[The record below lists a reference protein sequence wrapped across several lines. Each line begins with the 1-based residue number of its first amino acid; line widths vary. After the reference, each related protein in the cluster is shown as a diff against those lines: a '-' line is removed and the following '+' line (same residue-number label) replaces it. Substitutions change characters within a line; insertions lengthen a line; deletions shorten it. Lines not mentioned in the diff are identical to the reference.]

1 MNQKRMPLVEALIKF
16 AEGNPV
22 SFHVPG
28 HKHGVLDIPGL
39 FNNLGQYDVTEL
51 TSLDDLHSPEGPIKE
66 SMDLLKSHYQSK
78 SSYFLVNGTTV
89 GNITMLLGTCDPGD
103 VVLIASNSHKSII
116 NACAL
121 SRVRPVFLQPEIHP
135 DTHTP
140 AGISSVV
147 LETAVKQY
155 PNAKAL
161 VITYPTYYGH
171 TNTIEGLIEAAHQNG
186 MLVLVD
192 EAHGAHLTLGH
203 PFPPSS
209 LSMGAD
215 MVVQSA
221 HKTLPAMTM
230 GSYLH
235 IGTARINQ
243 RKIESILGMLQSSSP
258 SYPIMASLDSARA
271 YLAAFSHQD
280 IKSFLSKRKSF
291 LNKLRKF
298 PAVTVIEPEDPL
310 KLILRVNGY
319 TGYELQKL
327 LEQHSIYIEL
337 ADLFQVLMILPLLKE
352 GMSYEDSFNRM
363 IQALEQ
369 MTEQAPVTKEKTPEY
384 SSMHEQE
391 PITELAVELNSAVNA
406 PSHWIDIKEAAG
418 MIAAESI
425 VPYPPGI
432 PFVIAGERLSQNKIN
447 QLAAW
452 KGKGIRVQGE
462 NRIDSGEIK
471 VVEVMEEDN
480 E

>member
-1 MNQKRMPLVEALIKF
+1 MNQKRMPLVEALTKF
-16 AEGNPV
+16 AESDPV

-28 HKHGVLDIPGL
+28 HKHGALDGSGL
-39 FNNLGQYDVTEL
+39 LQNLGRYDATEL

-66 SMDLLKSHYQSK
+66 SMELLKSHYQSR

-103 VVLIASNSHKSII
+103 IVLIASNSHKSII

-135 DTHTP
+135 ATHTP
-140 AGISSVV
+140 AGISSDV
-147 LETAVKQY
+147 LEKAVKQY
-155 PNAKAL
+155 SNVKAL

-171 TNTIEGLIEAAHQNG
+171 TYPIDALIETAHKKG
-186 MLVLVD
+186 ILVLVD
-192 EAHGAHLTLGH
+192 EAHGAHLTLGR
-203 PFPPSS
+203 PFPPSA
-209 LSMGAD
+209 LRLGAD

-235 IGTARINQ
+235 IGSDRVDQ
-243 RKIESILGMLQSSSP
+243 RKVESILSMLQSSSP

-271 YLAAFSHQD
+271 YLAAFSQED
-280 IKSFLSKRKSF
+280 INSFISKRNSF
-291 LNKLRKF
+291 VNKLRKL
-298 PAVTVIEPEDPL
+298 PTVTVIEPEDPL
-310 KLILRVNGY
+310 KLVLRVNGY

-327 LEQHSIYIEL
+327 LERYSIYIEL
-337 ADLFQVLMILPLLKE
+337 ADLLQVLMILPLLQE
-352 GMSYEDSFNRM
+352 NVSYDDSFSRM
-363 IQALEQ
+363 IMAMDQITDQ
-369 MTEQAPVTKEKTPEY
+369 TPVAGDIFPDYITLQ
-384 SSMHEQE
+384 EQE
-391 PITELAVELNSAVNA
+391 SITELDLELNRAENA
-406 PSHWIDIKEAAG
+406 PSHWINIKKAAG
-418 MIAAESI
+418 RIAAESI

-432 PFVIAGERLSQNKIN
+432 PFVIAGERLSENKIN

-452 KGKGIRVQGE
+452 KGKGIRIQGE

-471 VVEVMEEDN
+471 VVQVMEESND
-480 E
+480 